1 MNHLLRA
8 LCVVSTVLAL
18 GTTPGHSQDFYKG
31 KTVTIISG
39 GSGGYD
45 AYARVLSRHMK
56 NHIPGEP
63 TMVVKGMPAASSM
76 VAANHIYNV
85 ADPDGLTFGG
95 VLRQIALAP
104 LMGDAAAL
112 YKADKFT
119 WLGTSSGT
127 SLSECL

>member
-1 MNHLLRA
+1 
-8 LCVVSTVLAL
+8 
-18 GTTPGHSQDFYKG
+18 
-31 KTVTIISG
+31 
-39 GSGGYD
+39 
-45 AYARVLSRHMK
+45 
-56 NHIPGEP
+56 
-63 TMVVKGMPAASSM
+63 MVVKAMPAASSM

-119 WLGTSSGT
+119 WLGTSSSYLDEPTCSGFVRISGSGRST
-127 SLSECL
+127 IFAP